1 MSLTLN
7 RLVFLQLLYCAAGL
21 LYNVASMLESRV
33 GDALW
38 APTDPVY
45 GVTGMTVYLLFVST
59 AMLEQKYLYRFLM
72 TIAAVLLGYSGVL
85 KHVFNIGDL
94 HLYQSVW
101 TWMSAILVNIS
112 GTALALVGAFG
123 LFQPPTPE
131 S

>member
-7 RLVFLQLLYCAAGL
+7 RLVFLQLVYCSTGL
-21 LYNVASMLESRV
+21 LYNVASLMELRM
-33 GDALW
+33 GDAPW
-38 APTDPVY
+38 APTDPGY
-45 GVTGMTVYLLFVST
+45 GVMGMTIYLLFVST

-72 TIAAVLLGYSGVL
+72 TIAALLLGYSGVL
-85 KHVFNIGDL
+85 KHLFNVGDL

-123 LFQPPTPE
+123 LFQPPTPQ